1 MKRNVGGKD
10 QTMRFMIASAGLT
23 MGLFAKR
30 GWVKALGMAVG
41 LAELATA
48 TTRHSLLNELLDRNT
63 ALRSASV
70 HPLRDPVFV
79 TPSTHKAVLDNEQ
92 VRVLDVKV
100 QPGEKVPMHSHP
112 AYAFYAL
119 TPIKVRFTYPD
130 GKSEVIEAEAGTV
143 GWREAE
149 THSVENLGTS
159 EIRVLNF
166 ELMEEQQVQQPAQ
179 QPKAA

>member
-1 MKRNVGGKD
+1 MKRNVGGTD
-10 QTMRFMIASAGLT
+10 ETAGFLIASAGLT

-30 GWVKALGMAVG
+30 GWLKALGMAIG

-48 TTRHSLLNELLDRNT
+48 VTRYSPLNELLDRNT
-63 ALRSASV
+63 AFRRASV

-79 TPSTHKAVLDNEQ
+79 TPSTHKTVLENEQ
-92 VRVLDVKV
+92 VRVLDIHVE
-100 QPGEKVPMHSHP
+100 PGATAPMHSHP

-119 TPIKVRFTYPD
+119 TPLRVRFTYPD
-130 GKSEVIEAEAGTV
+130 GKSEVIEAEAGAV

-149 THSVENLGTS
+149 THSVENLGTN
-159 EIRVLNF
+159 ELHVLNF
-166 ELMEEQQVQQPAQ
+166 ELKAEQQVRQPAQ

>member
-1 MKRNVGGKD
+1 MKRNVGGTD
-10 QTMRFMIASAGLT
+10 ETMRFMIASAGLT

-48 TTRHSLLNELLDRNT
+48 ITRYSPLNDLLDRNT
-63 ALRSASV
+63 GFRSASV

-79 TPSTHKAVLDNEQ
+79 TPSTHKAVFDNEQ
-92 VRVLDVKV
+92 VRVLDVRV
-100 QPGEKVPMHSHP
+100 QPGEKVAMHSHP

-130 GKSEVIEAEAGTV
+130 GKSEVIEAEAGAV

-149 THSVENLGTS
+149 THEVENLGTD
-159 EIRVLNF
+159 EIHVLNF
-166 ELMEEQQVQQPAQ
+166 ELKAEQTIEER
-179 QPKAA
+179 KAA